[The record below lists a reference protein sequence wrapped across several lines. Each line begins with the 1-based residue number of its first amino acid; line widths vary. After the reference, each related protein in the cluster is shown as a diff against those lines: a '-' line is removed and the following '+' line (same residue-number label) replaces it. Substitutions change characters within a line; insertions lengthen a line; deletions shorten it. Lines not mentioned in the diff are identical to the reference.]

1 MDDLNDLRL
10 VLRSRFPLVIIES
23 HEEAKVRSLIEK
35 ATRADNLAFFT
46 WSVADGLKRE
56 NFRYDSGS
64 RDRQWNTVEG
74 YRPALERVDE
84 RSYVID
90 DTQPLQQALRFIEK
104 TCEAGIYL
112 LCDAHP
118 FLDDPVNLRLLKE
131 IAHSYNEC
139 PRTLVLL
146 SPELA
151 LPPDLARHTARF
163 TLRLPDLAA
172 IRAMIRSEFD
182 LYATQ
187 NEGRKVTGDNAA
199 LPLLV
204 QHLAGLCEEDVKRLI
219 RLAIRDDGALTMS
232 DIERILKSKQ
242 EMLAEGSLEIEID
255 TGSMAQIGGMA
266 TLKRWLAQRRA
277 VFIGDAAAEGLDAPR
292 GVLLLGVQ
300 GAGKSLAARTI
311 AGTWGVPLLRL
322 DFATLYNKFH
332 GETERNLR
340 AVLNSA
346 VAMAP
351 CVLWIDE
358 IEKGLATGNDDAD
371 GGVSRRVL
379 GTLLTWMAERKARVF
394 MVATA
399 NDISRLPPE
408 LMRKGRFDEIFFV
421 DLPSTAVRA
430 EIFRIHLARR
440 RIEPGEFDVAALASA
455 AAGFSGAEIEQAIVS
470 ALYEA
475 LGEKQ
480 PLSERHIVDEIAR
493 TRPLSVIMAEQV
505 ATLRAWAAGRTVM
518 ADAD

>member
-35 ATRADNLAFFT
+35 AARADNLAFFT
-46 WSVADGLKRE
+46 WSVADGLTRQ
-56 NFRYDSGS
+56 NFRYEGGRNDN
-64 RDRQWNTVEG
+64 WNTVEG
-74 YRPALERVDE
+74 YRPALEAINE
-84 RSYVID
+84 RRHEIA
-90 DTQPLQQALRFIEK
+90 DTQALQPALRAIEK

-131 IAHSYNEC
+131 IAHSYNDC
-139 PRTLVLL
+139 PRILVLL

-151 LPPDLARHTARF
+151 LPADLARHATRF
-163 TLRLPDLAA
+163 TPHLPDVSE
-172 IRAMIRSEFD
+172 IRAMIRSEFE

-187 NEGRKVTGDNAA
+187 NAGRKVTGDNAA
-199 LPLLV
+199 VPLLV
-204 QHLAGLCEEDVKRLI
+204 QHLAGLCEEDVRRLI
-219 RLAIRDDGALTMS
+219 RLAIHDDGALTMS

-242 EMLAEGSLEIEID
+242 EMLGENSLEIEID
-255 TGSMAQIGGMA
+255 TGSMEQIGGMV

-277 VFIGDAAAEGLDAPR
+277 VFIGEAATQGLDAPR

-300 GAGKSLAARTI
+300 GAGKSLAAKTI
-311 AGTWGVPLLRL
+311 AGAWGVPLLRL

-340 AVLNSA
+340 TALHSA
-346 VAMAP
+346 EAMAP

-358 IEKGLATGNDDAD
+358 VEKGLASDDGDAD

-379 GTLLTWMAERKARVF
+379 GTLLTWMSERKARVF
-394 MVATA
+394 MAATA
-399 NDISRLPPE
+399 NDISHLPPE
-408 LMRKGRFDEIFFV
+408 LLRKGRFDEIFFV
-421 DLPSTAVRA
+421 DLPSAAVRA
-430 EIFRIHLARR
+430 EIFRIHLMRR
-440 RIEPGEFDVAALASA
+440 RIDPAPFDLAALAA
-455 AAGFSGAEIEQAIVS
+455 ATAGFSGAEIEQAIVS

-480 PLSERHIVDEIAR
+480 PLAARHLLDEIAR
-493 TRPLSVIMAEQV
+493 TRPLSVVMAEQV
-505 ATLRAWAAGRTVM
+505 AALRAWADGRTVM
-518 ADAD
+518 ADAE

>member
-35 ATRADNLAFFT
+35 AARADELSFFT
-46 WSVADGLKRE
+46 WSVADGLTRE
-56 NFRYDSGS
+56 NFRYSSGG
-64 RDRQWNTVEG
+64 DMINWNTVEG
-74 YRPALERVDE
+74 YRPTVETISERRHE
-84 RSYVID
+84 IA
-90 DTQPLQQALRFIEK
+90 DTQALQQALRSIEK

-131 IAHSYNEC
+131 VAHSYNEC

-146 SPELA
+146 SPELS
-151 LPPDLARHTARF
+151 LPADLARHTARF
-163 TLRLPDLAA
+163 TLRLPDVAG

-187 NEGRKVTGDNAA
+187 HEGRKVTGDPAA

-232 DIERILKSKQ
+232 DIERILRSKQ
-242 EMLAEGSLEIEID
+242 EMLAENALEIEID
-255 TGSMAQIGGMA
+255 TGSMDQIGGMA

-277 VFIGDAAAEGLDAPR
+277 VFIGEAATAGLDAPR

-300 GAGKSLAARTI
+300 GAGKSLAAKTI
-311 AGTWGVPLLRL
+311 AGAWGVPLLRL

-340 AVLNSA
+340 AVLHSA
-346 VAMAP
+346 DAMAP
-351 CVLWIDE
+351 CSLWIDE
-358 IEKGLATGNDDAD
+358 IEKGLATDSGDAD

-379 GTLLTWMAERKARVF
+379 GTLLTWMAERKSRVF

-408 LMRKGRFDEIFFV
+408 LLRKGRFDEIFFV
-421 DLPSTAVRA
+421 DLPSAAVRA

-440 RIEPGEFDVAALASA
+440 RIDPAAFDLAALAAA

-480 PLSERHIVDEIAR
+480 PLSARHILDEIAR
-493 TRPLSVIMAEQV
+493 TRPLSVVMAEQV
-505 ATLRAWAAGRTVM
+505 AALRAWAAGRTVM